1 MAAAFTDANKA
12 LSPQAR
18 FLTGDNGQPIIYTDV
33 RSEPMARY
41 KKVTLQVPS
50 STITVNNLL
59 APASLVKHNLAATPT
74 DVTLDF
80 LPATGF
86 TLGPLDELFA
96 ASPQQLRSAYVD
108 EVIKAMVRKV
118 NGYITAKLTT
128 ATFNVAGNV
137 TGAANAGVV
146 LSDFAKLRGVLA
158 ARDIDV
164 EDEGNI
170 FFVANS
176 QVYTNLL
183 AQPAWAEAAK
193 VGDARATRQLRSGIL
208 DVTLGAIPLRDNQMP
223 SSVTSGTRT
232 STSAYFHRNAL
243 AMVTAPLS
251 PPEATVAY
259 SYESFGPLTILIA
272 IGYNQDTAEHILT
285 FHALCGVV
293 PWRIDHMVLH
303 TSTLAE

>member
-1 MAAAFTDANKA
+1 MAAAFTEANKA

-18 FLTGDNGQPIIYTDV
+18 FLTGDNGQPIIYTDI

-41 KKVTLQVPS
+41 KKVTLQVPA
-50 STITVNNLL
+50 STVVVNNIL
-59 APASLVKHNLAATPT
+59 ATPIAKHNLAATPT
-74 DVTLDF
+74 EVVLDY

-86 TLGPLDELFA
+86 VLGPLDELFA

-108 EVIKAMVRKV
+108 ETIKAMIRKV
-118 NGYITAKLTT
+118 NGYITAQLTT
-128 ATFNVAGNV
+128 GTFNVAGNV
-137 TGAANAGVV
+137 VGAANAGVT
-146 LSDFAKLRGVLA
+146 LGDFTKIHGVLA
-158 ARDIDV
+158 ARDINV
-164 EDEGNI
+164 EDEGNL

-183 AQPAWAEAAK
+183 GQSAWADASK
-193 VGDARATRQLRSGIL
+193 VSDSRAGRQIRTGIIDL
-208 DVTLGAIPLRDNQMP
+208 TLGAIPLRDNQMP
-223 SSVTSGTRT
+223 SSVAAGTRT
-232 STSAYFHRNAL
+232 STSAYFHRHAL
-243 AMVTAPLS
+243 AMVSAPLS

-272 IGYNQDTAEHILT
+272 IGYNQDTAEHTLT

-293 PWRIDHMVLH
+293 PWRKDHMVLH